1 MNKPLRKVRDQGI
14 ITTLGRE
21 ATIIGKYTEDVD
33 HQVVSLNSEIEVFEW
48 ADDFTLS
55 IAVLF
60 ARVRSFHIP
69 SFGNWFMFVEIY
81 KLAIRKRALMV
92 KLATPT

>member
-1 MNKPLRKVRDQGI
+1 MNKPLLKVRDQGI

-21 ATIIGKYTEDVD
+21 ATIIGKYTVDVD

-48 ADDFTLS
+48 ADDFTFS
-55 IAVLF
+55 KAVLF